1 MQKKCNVHV
10 SNLSPIQT
18 RDYGSIVSE
27 LYQQCT
33 AIYTLG
39 VGWWGE
45 RLREV

>member
-10 SNLSPIQT
+10 SNLSLIQT

-39 VGWWGE
+39 GGGGG
-45 RLREV
+45 RGP

>member
-39 VGWWGE
+39 VGVGGH
-45 RLREV
+45 LREV